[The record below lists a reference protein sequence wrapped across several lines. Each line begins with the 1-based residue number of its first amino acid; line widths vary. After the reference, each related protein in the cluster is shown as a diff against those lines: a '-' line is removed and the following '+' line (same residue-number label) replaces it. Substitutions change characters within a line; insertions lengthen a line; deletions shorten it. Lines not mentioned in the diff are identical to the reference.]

1 VISSVSDKIARDAAN
16 PIRTPVDDV
25 RCRGCFAWRAGPIAS
40 RFFACLALT
49 VLTLGAVLGQGTA
62 QVSKTTPSGSWQ
74 VVLAAGDDA
83 QPVFDNATHEL
94 SQRLAAAG
102 VPASNIHRL
111 SASSSEIGAGV
122 EPALIGVLLRRIADL
137 PVRPGDRCLVFLTSH
152 GERGAGVWLA
162 RSNAA
167 LSPDALAQ
175 ALSRG
180 CAGVPTLVIV
190 SACYSGSFAGGK
202 MAMPNRVILTAARR
216 DRPSFGCQVH
226 RTYNFFDECL
236 LGALPKSATWR
247 AAFDGTKG
255 CVRHMEQVLGERPS
269 EPQAYFGAA
278 VADLRVGF

>member
-1 VISSVSDKIARDAAN
+1 MEKGSMASRLVACLSSAVLVLGMLTIHPDGPAATAN
-16 PIRTPVDDV
+16 P
-25 RCRGCFAWRAGPIAS
+25 S
-40 RFFACLALT
+40 
-49 VLTLGAVLGQGTA
+49 AV
-62 QVSKTTPSGSWQ
+62 WQ

-83 QPVFDNATHEL
+83 QPVFDNAARAL
-94 SQRLAAAG
+94 SQRLTAAG
-102 VPASNIHRL
+102 VPAANIHRL
-111 SASSSEIGAGV
+111 SASAAEIGAAV
-122 EPALIGVLLRRIADL
+122 EPALAGILLRRIADL

-236 LGALPKSATWR
+236 LDVLPQASTWHSVFNGADR
-247 AAFDGTKG
+247 
-255 CVRHMEQVLGERPS
+255 CVRRMERALGAQPS
-269 EPQAYFGAA
+269 EPQAYFGGTVAA
-278 VADLRVGF
+278 LRVGF